1 MGRTDGGIT
10 RAILWLAIAAL
21 LAQIEWSATT
31 LNAGRSG
38 SSGDTIISTSVM
50 GSGMSI
56 TGFVTAQGTTLY
68 ANGVPIQ
75 LFGVNDDM
83 GFVYT
88 YWKDYGRNYNF
99 PTFDG
104 RISGVSS
111 ADQFWQQYFRYFLHY
126 QQKVAGSSCSSSACN
141 PNPNLLRLTVGWD
154 FGSEDSYDAWKND
167 PAGYFANFDALVKWA
182 KAAGVYL
189 VPMLMLSPNDRSFM
203 WEYFDTSSSRYA
215 HLVQFERAMMSKYA
229 NEPTIAIWDVYN
241 EADVS
246 LPYWPDHGGFSS
258 FKAWEQRLV
267 NDVRSA
273 TTQLITLGHA
283 MTSAYYFFPNDAQ
296 VSGYDQTWYNAFTS
310 IQGVD
315 VTHIHVYGTAEG
327 SSNVYLID
335 WLAQWAKAVGKPM
348 FIGELGYNQYPG
360 PGPVSYGHWPW
371 YLQNWRN
378 EDGGKSV
385 GPVAEMTWVDNG
397 RGAYSDYEYTGSL
410 PTYPSGGAFDF
421 TLSLSSG
428 SGSAAQGGSVS
439 TTGTATLTSGTT
451 HAVTFSA
458 SGLPSGATVSF
469 SSTSCSPTCSSTM
482 TITTASTT
490 PAGTYN
496 VVVSATDGTLT
507 RTTGY
512 ALTVSV
518 PAVCSPISY
527 PSTTW
532 QRVWYDAALTTC
544 LGDGPD
550 EPNVQFDNNWALG
563 AVAKGRVDD
572 IGFRSSRTINL
583 PTAGTYT
590 FSAGS
595 DDGIRIWIDGTL
607 ALDRW
612 AVRAYA
618 IDSFSQS
625 LTAGNHQFKIDFYE
639 GVLQAEVS
647 FKYTAPASGFDFSL
661 SLNPTS
667 GSVAPGSSAS
677 TTVAATLMSGTPQAV
692 ALSVSGLPS
701 GATASFGSA
710 SCTPTCSSLLT
721 VSTSSATPG
730 GSYNIVVAGTGGGVT
745 RTALYQLTI
754 STAASPCPST
764 PPSYPSAS
772 WDRVWC
778 DSTLTSK
785 LADAPDQAVEQFD
798 DNWDLGIVAGIR
810 NSDLAFRSGR
820 TLSLNA
826 ATYTFT
832 VGSDDGSRLW
842 VDGTICLDMWVNQA
856 YTEASCSRT
865 FSSTGSHAVRIDYYE
880 GTWNGDGG
888 QARVRFA
895 YSGGTT
901 DTTPPTVGTIDPT
914 TAMVG
919 TPTSFSAT
927 ANDNV
932 AVSSC
937 AFSWDNVAQGAM
949 AQSGTTF
956 SRTFTPTGTGTHMAG
971 VSCADVS
978 GNAGTRSTS
987 VTVSSAGPTVDTVPP
1002 ATITDLTVL
1011 SVGPNSV
1018 TLRWTAPGDD
1028 GMTGQAMWYDLR
1040 YTRRGAIT
1048 ATNFDGT
1055 RHYQIPF
1062 PGPAG
1067 SIEVVTIYG
1076 LRAATQFWFAVRAAD
1091 EGPVWSAVSNSPSAL
1106 TPATSGA
1113 CMFCPLDG
1121 IDAVLGTDGFAGD
1134 ILLALV
1140 FVAAS
1145 GGIMLPSAIRRRRG
1159 LDPQRR
1165 PGLGPTPSRRPA
1177 PQPR

>member
-1 MGRTDGGIT
+1 MTDTRQRFGDGRTSRATPPYSLGRVRGKSIRVLLSIAVAMLIT
-10 RAILWLAIAAL
+10 EIAWSSASL
-21 LAQIEWSATT
+21 LASP
-31 LNAGRSG
+31 
-38 SSGDTIISTSVM
+38 STSPDGAAAVM
-50 GSGMSI
+50 GTGMSV
-56 TGFVTAQGTTLY
+56 TGVIKVQGTSLTVD
-68 ANGVPIQ
+68 GVPIQ

-83 GFVYT
+83 GFIYT

-104 RISGVSS
+104 TIAGVSS

-126 QQKVAGSSCSSSACN
+126 QQKVAGSTCSTSSCN
-141 PNPNLLRLTVGWD
+141 PNPNLLRVTVGWD
-154 FGSEDSYDAWKND
+154 FGGEDSYGAWKND

-273 TTQLITLGHA
+273 TSQLLTLGHA
-283 MTSAYYFFPNDAQ
+283 MTSAYYFFPNDAL
-296 VSGYDQTWYNAFTS
+296 VSAYDQTWYNAFTS

-315 VTHIHVYGTAEG
+315 VAPIHVDGSGEG
-327 SSNVYLID
+327 STNVYLID

-428 SGSAAQGGSVS
+428 SGSAAQGGSV
-439 TTGTATLTSGTT
+439 
-451 HAVTFSA
+451 
-458 SGLPSGATVSF
+458 
-469 SSTSCSPTCSSTM
+469 
-482 TITTASTT
+482 
-490 PAGTYN
+490 
-496 VVVSATDGTLT
+496 
-507 RTTGY
+507 
-512 ALTVSV
+512 
-518 PAVCSPISY
+518 
-527 PSTTW
+527 STTW

-647 FKYTAPASGFDFSL
+647 FKYTAPTSGFDFSL
-661 SLNPTS
+661 SLSPTS
-667 GSVAPGSSAS
+667 ASVAPGSSAG
-677 TTVAATLMSGTPQAV
+677 TTVAATLVAGTPQAV
-692 ALSVSGLPS
+692 TLSASGLPS

-710 SCTPTCSSLLT
+710 SCSPTCSSLLT
-721 VSTSSATPG
+721 VSTSSTTPA
-730 GSYNIVVAGTGGGVT
+730 GSYSVVVTATGGGAT
-745 RTALYQLTI
+745 RTAPYLLTI
-754 STAASPCPST
+754 SPSTTPCPSA

-785 LADAPDQAVEQFD
+785 LADTPDQPVEQFD
-798 DNWDLGIVAGIR
+798 DNWDLGIVAGVR

-832 VGSDDGSRLW
+832 VGSDDGSRP
-842 VDGTICLDMWVNQA
+842 
-856 YTEASCSRT
+856 
-865 FSSTGSHAVRIDYYE
+865 
-880 GTWNGDGG
+880 
-888 QARVRFA
+888 RVP
-895 YSGGTT
+895 G
-901 DTTPPTVGTIDPT
+901 
-914 TAMVG
+914 
-919 TPTSFSAT
+919 PTS
-927 ANDNV
+927 
-932 AVSSC
+932 
-937 AFSWDNVAQGAM
+937 
-949 AQSGTTF
+949 
-956 SRTFTPTGTGTHMAG
+956 PHM
-971 VSCADVS
+971 
-978 GNAGTRSTS
+978 
-987 VTVSSAGPTVDTVPP
+987 
-1002 ATITDLTVL
+1002 
-1011 SVGPNSV
+1011 
-1018 TLRWTAPGDD
+1018 
-1028 GMTGQAMWYDLR
+1028 
-1040 YTRRGAIT
+1040 
-1048 ATNFDGT
+1048 
-1055 RHYQIPF
+1055 
-1062 PGPAG
+1062 
-1067 SIEVVTIYG
+1067 
-1076 LRAATQFWFAVRAAD
+1076 
-1091 EGPVWSAVSNSPSAL
+1091 
-1106 TPATSGA
+1106 
-1113 CMFCPLDG
+1113 
-1121 IDAVLGTDGFAGD
+1121 
-1134 ILLALV
+1134 LV
-1140 FVAAS
+1140 H
-1145 GGIMLPSAIRRRRG
+1145 
-1159 LDPQRR
+1159 
-1165 PGLGPTPSRRPA
+1165 
-1177 PQPR
+1177 